1 MIVFQLVTCDV
12 ILPAGFLN
20 ANSDPNM
27 LSPSNYGLMDIIA
40 ALHWLQEN
48 AAAFGGDPGSVTLM
62 GHGTG
67 AACVQLLLMSPAV
80 PEGMSIPRAPQNPNS
95 IFYARGTFN
104 A

>member
-1 MIVFQLVTCDV
+1 
-12 ILPAGFLN
+12 
-20 ANSDPNM
+20 M
-27 LSPSNYGLMDIIA
+27 LSPSNYGLTDIIA

-80 PEGMSIPRAPQNPNS
+80 PEGEYPAHSWTLRANQPVGYVYQLGCRCRPPRNMPH
-95 IFYARGTFN
+95 N

>member
-1 MIVFQLVTCDV
+1 MFSVVAHCLAVCFCR
-12 ILPAGFLN
+12 PGFLN

-67 AACVQLLLMSPAV
+67 AACVQLLVMSPAV
-80 PEGMSIPRAPQNPNS
+80 PEGECYRH
-95 IFYARGTFN
+95 
-104 A
+104 